1 MEPQEVEMQG
11 VNNPVN
17 VDEIIKDDPKL
28 TNSAKKKKE
37 GIFIKW
43 LTFKNVAIIYKDEIG
58 RLDRIRIDLTVPAVE
73 KSWQQVAARKRMW
86 LWFDDQNI
94 LPTQVLQVALPSSG
108 GEESDG
114 RAEFLE
120 KPLGKFTKEDCVN
133 AAIYFRMRTVTNANR
148 GDVEK
153 MRESVWLHYN
163 NRGKLGE
170 EPFVNGERNWNFP
183 PMTGNEILK

>member
-11 VNNPVN
+11 INNPVN
-17 VDEIIKDDPKL
+17 VDDIIKDDPKL
-28 TNSAKKKKE
+28 KNSAKKKKE
-37 GIFIKW
+37 GVFIKW

-58 RLDRIRIDLTVPAVE
+58 RLERVRIELKVPAVE

-108 GEESDG
+108 GVESEE

-133 AAIYFRMRTVTNANR
+133 AAIYFHMRTVTNANS
-148 GDVEK
+148 GDVER

-163 NRGKLGE
+163 NISKLGE
-170 EPFVNGERNWNFP
+170 EPFVNGQRNWNFP

>member
-17 VDEIIKDDPKL
+17 VDDIIKDDPKL
-28 TNSAKKKKE
+28 KNSAKKKKE
-37 GIFIKW
+37 GVFIKW

-58 RLDRIRIDLTVPAVE
+58 RLERVRIELKVPAVE

-108 GEESDG
+108 GVESEE

-133 AAIYFRMRTVTNANR
+133 AAIYFHMRTVTNANS
-148 GDVEK
+148 GDVER

-163 NRGKLGE
+163 NINKLGE
-170 EPFVNGERNWNFP
+170 EPFVNGQRNWNFP
-183 PMTGNEILK
+183 PMTGDEILK

>member
-1 MEPQEVEMQG
+1 MEPQEIEMQG

-17 VDEIIKDDPKL
+17 LDGIVKEEPKL
-28 TNSAKKKKE
+28 ENAAKKKKE
-37 GIFIKW
+37 GVFIKW
-43 LTFKNVAIIYKDEIG
+43 LTFKNVAIVYKDEIG
-58 RLDRIRIDLTVPAVE
+58 HLGRIRIDLKVPAVE
-73 KSWQQVAARKRMW
+73 KTWQQAAVRKRMW
-86 LWFDDQNI
+86 LWFDDENI

-108 GEESDG
+108 GVESEE

-120 KPLGKFTKEDCVN
+120 KPIGEFTKEDCVN
-133 AAIYFRMRTVTNANR
+133 AAVYFRMRTVTNANR

-170 EPFVNGERNWNFP
+170 EPFINGQRNWNFP
-183 PMTGNEILK
+183 PMTGNEVLK

>member
-17 VDEIIKDDPKL
+17 VDDIIKDDPKL
-28 TNSAKKKKE
+28 KNSAKKKKE
-37 GIFIKW
+37 GVFIKW

-58 RLDRIRIDLTVPAVE
+58 RLERVRIELKVPAVE

-108 GEESDG
+108 GVESEE

-133 AAIYFRMRTVTNANR
+133 AAIYFHMRTVTNANS
-148 GDVEK
+148 GDVER

-163 NRGKLGE
+163 NISKLGE
-170 EPFVNGERNWNFP
+170 EPFVNGQRNWDFP

>member
-17 VDEIIKDDPKL
+17 VDDIIKDDPKL
-28 TNSAKKKKE
+28 KNSAKKKKE
-37 GIFIKW
+37 GVFIKW

-58 RLDRIRIDLTVPAVE
+58 RLERVRIELKVPAVE

-108 GEESDG
+108 GVESEE

-133 AAIYFRMRTVTNANR
+133 AAIYFHMRTVTNANS
-148 GDVEK
+148 GDVER

-163 NRGKLGE
+163 NISKLGE
-170 EPFVNGERNWNFP
+170 EPFVNGQRNWNFP
-183 PMTGNEILK
+183 PMTGDEILK

>member
-17 VDEIIKDDPKL
+17 VDDIIKDDPKL
-28 TNSAKKKKE
+28 KNSAKKKKE
-37 GIFIKW
+37 GVFIKW

-58 RLDRIRIDLTVPAVE
+58 RLERVRIELKVPAVE

-108 GEESDG
+108 GVESEE

-133 AAIYFRMRTVTNANR
+133 AAIYFHMRTVTNANS
-148 GDVEK
+148 GDVER

-163 NRGKLGE
+163 NISKLGE
-170 EPFVNGERNWNFP
+170 EPFVNGQRNWNFP

>member
-17 VDEIIKDDPKL
+17 VDDIIKDDPKL
-28 TNSAKKKKE
+28 KNSAKKKKE
-37 GIFIKW
+37 GVFIKW

-58 RLDRIRIDLTVPAVE
+58 RLERVRIELKVPAVE

-108 GEESDG
+108 GVESEE

-133 AAIYFRMRTVTNANR
+133 AAIYFHMRTVTNANS
-148 GDVEK
+148 GDVER

-163 NRGKLGE
+163 NISKLGE
-170 EPFVNGERNWNFP
+170 EPFVNGQRNWNFP
-183 PMTGNEILK
+183 PMTGNEVLK